1 MKFKGKNL
9 RDYDLKYIL
18 WKNKIRALM
27 REKSK
32 DERHYKKKN
41 LGHFMRQTPKKLLKN
56 NFQRE
61 ETSESLQKKNQIWKL
76 RQNSL
81 VLSLKGS

>member
-1 MKFKGKNL
+1 MKIKFKGKNL

-41 LGHFMRQTPKKLLKN
+41 LCHFMRQTPKKLLKN

-61 ETSESLQKKNQIWKL
+61 ETSESLKEKSNLKTKTKQ
-76 RQNSL
+76 SCL
-81 VLSLKGS
+81 VS